1 LLYLHRMELTSET
14 LIARNT
20 GILANQVG
28 NEVVMM
34 DMEKG
39 KYFGVN
45 KTGSYIW
52 QLLEQPA
59 TLGALCERLVTDFGI
74 SMEQC
79 TAEVKAFVEQMQK
92 ENIIAIQ

>member
-1 LLYLHRMELTSET
+1 MELNSET
-14 LIARNT
+14 LIARNK
-20 GILANQVG
+20 GVLANKVG
-28 NEVVMM
+28 DEVVMM

-59 TLGALCERLVTDFGI
+59 TIGELCDRLVADFGI
-74 SMEQC
+74 SKEQC
-79 TAEVKAFVEQMQK
+79 TNELKPFIEQMQK
-92 ENIIAIQ
+92 ENIIITQ

>member
-1 LLYLHRMELTSET
+1 MELNSNT
-14 LIARNT
+14 LIARNK
-20 GILANQVG
+20 GILANRVG
-28 NEVVMM
+28 DEVVMM

-59 TLGALCERLVTDFGI
+59 TLGELCERLVADFGI
-74 SMEQC
+74 STEQC
-79 TAEVKAFVEQMQK
+79 TTEVKAFVEQMQK
-92 ENIIAIQ
+92 EEIIITQ

>member
-1 LLYLHRMELTSET
+1 MELNNET
-14 LIARNT
+14 LIARNK
-20 GILANQVG
+20 GILANRVG
-28 NEVVMM
+28 DEVVMM

-59 TLGALCERLVTDFGI
+59 TLGELCERLVTDFGI
-74 SMEQC
+74 STEQC
-79 TAEVKAFVEQMQK
+79 TTEVMAFVEQMQK